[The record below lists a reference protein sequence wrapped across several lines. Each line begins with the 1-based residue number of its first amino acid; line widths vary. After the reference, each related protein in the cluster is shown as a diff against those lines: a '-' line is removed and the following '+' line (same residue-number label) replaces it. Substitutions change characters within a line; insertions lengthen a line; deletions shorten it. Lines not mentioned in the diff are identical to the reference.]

1 MGEKT
6 ISLKGEVLK
15 KKKLPTFSRQ
25 VERREGVEE
34 GECVSEGERKKG
46 RGKSING

>member
-1 MGEKT
+1 MGEKDHQPERGGT
-6 ISLKGEVLK
+6 

-46 RGKSING
+46 REKV